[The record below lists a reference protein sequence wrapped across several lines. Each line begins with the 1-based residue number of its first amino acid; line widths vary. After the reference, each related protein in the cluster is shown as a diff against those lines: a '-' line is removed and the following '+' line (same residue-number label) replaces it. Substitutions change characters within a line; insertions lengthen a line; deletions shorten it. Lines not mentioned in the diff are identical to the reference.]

1 MYSYVLKADTKTD
14 SLSIECN
21 WCVKQCQK
29 VEEGEVIANIKGKRI
44 NAEQSGYVWLNKQSL
59 NKLYLSISSN
69 TTKYVSRRDN
79 LVFEVYDTF
88 EDLKTFHPD
97 SDKFYLDF
105 YKNKNYLKKD
115 ETLACIRKDGKE
127 LLIKAEEDGYY
138 VTDFESIKANYD
150 EAPNIV
156 YVRYDSKLG
165 YITKEPINE
174 IQPEKDAFT
183 GKLSLSMRK
192 SFNKLEF
199 KNNLTSLSESLHNCL
214 FCLDISREYRIFL
227 VSAPYIINSSK
238 RASFINFEI
247 QDSECLI
254 SFIHPKREYK
264 LQSGDKITLLFS
276 NNQVLEYKF
285 NTSSKI
291 LDSIYNIQKCVLTED
306 ELNCFC
312 NEKFLKARIEFA
324 DGSEPRTYNFDEKD
338 YFADI
343 CTLQHIY
350 SNAFRKAVMNANI
363 TLPTGKPEEEV
374 ASDDT
379 STASSC
385 YVYLMFDTTTNF
397 YKIGISNNPEYRE
410 KTLQSEKPTI
420 LKICS
425 KKYPHRKI
433 ARAIEKAL
441 HETFQSCHVR
451 GEWYNLSDGDVNM
464 IIETLT

>member
-1 MYSYVLKADTKTD
+1 MYSYVLKADTKND

-79 LVFEVYDTF
+79 LVFEIYDTF

-105 YKNKNYLKKD
+105 CKNKNYYKKD
-115 ETLACIRKDGKE
+115 EPLSCVRKGGKE

-138 VTDFESIKANYD
+138 VTDFERSIRTSFYD
-150 EAPNIV
+150 EAPNII
-156 YVRYDSKLG
+156 YTRYDSELDYCTRG
-165 YITKEPINE
+165 LVLDINA
-174 IQPEKDAFT
+174 IKDAFT
-183 GKLSLSMRK
+183 GRLSLKMREAFRK
-192 SFNKLEF
+192 SFNFLSYSAYQKYAYTLDF
-199 KNNLTSLSESLHNCL
+199 WRCFMDDSPFNLR
-214 FCLDISREYRIFL
+214 FPASR
-227 VSAPYIINSSK
+227 NS
-238 RASFINFEI
+238 FFTFEI

-254 SFIHPKREYK
+254 CFIHPKREYK

-276 NNQVLEYKF
+276 NNKVLEYKF

-291 LDSIYNIQKCVLTED
+291 LDSIYNIQKCVLTGD

-374 ASDDT
+374 ALDDT